1 MKTIIFAFTLSLF
14 VSSAFAQT
22 PASKKSVSS
31 GIVNIDVPVF
41 DNPAATQ
48 FYEAYAAHVK
58 KAVTAIRNK
67 DEAAWKSLVKDEKDL
82 NEKEKQMLKT
92 KFTPADLKRKQ
103 ALLMQA
109 MPYLQEI
116 DQSAFNKK
124 LNPF

>member
-1 MKTIIFAFTLSLF
+1 LHKILHL
-14 VSSAFAQT
+14 
-22 PASKKSVSS
+22 KKPSRQALL
-31 GIVNIDVPVF
+31 IIDVPKF

-48 FYEAYAAHVK
+48 FYEAYTAYVK

-92 KFTPADLKRKQ
+92 KLTPGDLKRKQ
-103 ALLMQA
+103 ALLMRA

-116 DQSAFNKK
+116 DQSDLIRN
-124 LNPF
+124 